1 MRGWL
6 STRWRAGAGI
16 PEMWLFNHAI
26 ALVAKEA
33 DSVDHQTH
41 GFCS

>member
-6 STRWRAGAGI
+6 STQVARGRG

-26 ALVAKEA
+26 ALWQEA
-33 DSVDHQTH
+33 DSVDLQTH